1 MSEPFTWKSI
11 LSSLAAGE
19 HLSFEQSEWFMDDLM
34 NGNASS
40 VPVAATLAAQQ
51 ALGLTPPEVAGA
63 AKAMVEHAV
72 SLNVSGNTTDI
83 VGTGGDHA
91 STVNLSTM
99 GSIAAAAAG
108 VKIVKHGN
116 RAASSKSGAADCL
129 ESLGLPLDL
138 TPEDVATVGEKV
150 GITFAFAK
158 TFHPAMR
165 FAGPIRSELG
175 IPTVFNL
182 LGPLTNPA
190 RPKHIA
196 VGVANRTL
204 SPMVAEVFASRH
216 QDGLVF
222 TSHEGLDEMAP
233 TGPVS
238 VWEIRDGK
246 VSQSDFDP
254 VTEMGLTKIQVSDLR
269 GGMPDFNAQVARDF
283 LAGKPVASRE
293 TALLNA
299 AAAIVADHSLLTDP
313 SASLKDRFVEAY
325 GLAKKAVDSG
335 AGTQLLDRWISLA
348 KELKAQEN

>member
-1 MSEPFTWKSI
+1 
-11 LSSLAAGE
+11 
-19 HLSFEQSEWFMDDLM
+19 
-34 NGNASS
+34 
-40 VPVAATLAAQQ
+40 
-51 ALGLTPPEVAGA
+51 
-63 AKAMVEHAV
+63 
-72 SLNVSGNTTDI
+72 
-83 VGTGGDHA
+83 
-91 STVNLSTM
+91 M

-196 VGVANRTL
+196 VGVADRTL

>member
-11 LSSLAAGE
+11 LSSLASGE
-19 HLSFEQSEWFMDDLM
+19 HLSFEQSEWFMNDLM
-34 NGNASS
+34 DGNASS
-40 VPVAATLAAQQ
+40 IPVAAVLASQQ
-51 ALGLTPPEVAGA
+51 ALGLTPQEVAGA

-72 SLNVSGNTTDI
+72 PLKISGNTTDI

-129 ESLGLPLDL
+129 EALGLPLDL
-138 TPEDVATVGEKV
+138 HPDDVVAVGEKI

-190 RPKHIA
+190 RPAHIA
-196 VGVANRTL
+196 VGVADRTL
-204 SPMVAEVFASRH
+204 SPMVSEVFASRH

-238 VWEIRDGK
+238 VWEIRDGE
-246 VSQSDFDP
+246 VAVSDFDP
-254 VTEMGLTKIQVSDLR
+254 VEELGLKKIAVADLR
-269 GGMPDFNAQVARDF
+269 GGMPDFNAQVVRDF
-283 LAGKPVASRE
+283 LKGKPVSSRE

-299 AAAIVADHSLLTDP
+299 AAAIVADHSLLSHPQAT
-313 SASLKDRFVEAY
+313 LTERFQEAY
-325 GLAKKAVDSG
+325 QLAENAVDSG
-335 AGTQLLDRWISLA
+335 AAAHLLDEWISYA
-348 KELKAQEN
+348 KELKAARA